1 MDWETLLNERRF
13 GDERPAWREASR
25 SPFEQDQDRIIYST
39 AFRRLA
45 GKTQVFPLPESDV
58 THHRMTHTLEVASVG
73 RSLGRS
79 VAADAVTE
87 D

>member
-1 MDWETLLNERRF
+1 MSAELVLPAGCPYMPRAVPACGHAKETR
-13 GDERPAWREASR
+13 
-25 SPFEQDQDRIIYST
+25 T
-39 AFRRLA
+39 ACRRLA
-45 GKTQVFPLPESDV
+45 GKTQVFPLTEADV